1 MNRTWLESGKAAIR
15 WVVVIATA
23 AVLFRVGSDHG
34 SDLKAIDLNFDIFWM
49 ANAAAATTA
58 ANLLL
63 PLGWRQILCSFNQVL
78 SPGPSVR
85 IWCLAQTARYLPT
98 GLFAITSRLQ
108 LAAKA
113 GISRTIT
120 ASSLAIETA
129 ALFGWA
135 LLVCAIFAPSDALPA
150 WARWV
155 IGLTCAFGLINSSW
169 LISFACRYV
178 SRFEKLKL
186 PKPHSRSIL
195 QSVGLLGTSVA
206 TRALGTT
213 CLAIGF
219 LGIGSS
225 DIAVII
231 GAAYAGV
238 AAGMIG
244 ITPAGLGVREGVMT
258 AILAS
263 RFGLGDAAAFALVS
277 RAWEFGFEMMFLVV
291 ASWWGRDSRSNNPSS
306 KDSAV
311 SDAKL

>member
-1 MNRTWLESGKAAIR
+1 
-15 WVVVIATA
+15 
-23 AVLFRVGSDHG
+23 
-34 SDLKAIDLNFDIFWM
+34 M

-63 PLGWRQILCSFNQVL
+63 PLGWRQILCSFNQAL

-113 GISRTIT
+113 GIPRTIT

-135 LLVCAIFAPSDALPA
+135 LLVCAIFAPSDALPG

-155 IGLTCAFGLINSSW
+155 IGLTCAIGLINSSW

-186 PKPHSRSIL
+186 PKPHSSSII

-213 CLAIGF
+213 CLAVGF
-219 LGIGSS
+219 LGIGSG
-225 DIAVII
+225 DVAVIV

-263 RFGLGDAAAFALVS
+263 RFGLSDAAAFALVS
-277 RAWEFGFEMMFLVV
+277 RAWEFGFEMIFLVV
-291 ASWWGRDSRSNNPSS
+291 ASWWGRKSPGKDRSS